1 MIGSRPHIL
10 LSMRE
15 KWRHKIS
22 EPLQTGR
29 RVYSATAATCRCLK
43 MQEVCRTRRP

>member
-22 EPLQTGR
+22 EPLQTSVAGNEGGLPHL
-29 RVYSATAATCRCLK
+29 SA
-43 MQEVCRTRRP
+43 MI